1 VKGNGL
7 GSRVQVRADAV
18 GCVSLAGT
26 QLLVEAARVSGLSA
40 ALSQQLAPWRRPT
53 AVHDPGKVV
62 LDLVTMLA
70 VGGDCPADVAL
81 LRTGS
86 GLFGP
91 IASPATI
98 SRLVDTLAAA
108 GDQGLTALRTAR
120 ATARARVQAMAGGP
134 GGDEVVVDIDAT
146 LVDAHSEKE
155 TAAPTYKRGFG
166 FHPLLAYADH
176 GPGGTGEALAG
187 INRRGNANAGTAAD
201 HLAMLD
207 LIQAQLTEGERER
220 LVIRTDTAA
229 CTHAFL
235 DELVSRGIGYTVGFY
250 ARADVA
256 AAIET
261 LPASAWIPAIDAD
274 GVVRDGAWVAELTDL
289 LSLGG
294 WPAGMRVIA
303 RKERPHPG
311 AQLRLTDVDGHRITC
326 FATNHAG
333 GDLTA
338 LELRHRRRA
347 RCEDRIRAAKDTGL
361 RNLPYRDAASN
372 QLWVELVLLAQD
384 LTAWTQTLALDGEH
398 AVAEPKRLRLLL
410 FGIAARLIRTGRRVI
425 LDLDKSWPHAA
436 TVVDAITRLRALP
449 VPG

>member
-1 VKGNGL
+1 M
-7 GSRVQVRADAV
+7 
-18 GCVSLAGT
+18 SLAGT
-26 QLLVEAARVSGLSA
+26 QLLVEAAQASGLLA
-40 ALSQQLAPWRRPT
+40 ALSQRLEPWRKPT

-91 IASPATI
+91 VASSATI
-98 SRLVDTLAAA
+98 SRLVATLAAA
-108 GDQGLTALRTAR
+108 GEPALAALRAAR
-120 ATARARVQAMAGGP
+120 ATARARVQDLTGGP
-134 GGDEVVVDIDAT
+134 GAGSDEAEVVVDVDAT

-155 TAAPTYKRGFG
+155 SAAPTYKRGFG
-166 FHPLLAYADH
+166 FHPLLAYLDH

-201 HLAMLD
+201 HLAILE
-207 LIQAQLTEGERER
+207 LIQAQLTEGERAK

-235 DELVSRGIGYTVGFY
+235 GELVERGIGYSVGFY

-256 AAIET
+256 AAIEA
-261 LPASAWIPAIDAD
+261 LPARAWVPAVDAD
-274 GVVRDGAWVAELTDL
+274 GVVRDGAWVAELTEL
-289 LSLGG
+289 LHLGG

-326 FATNHAG
+326 FATNHPG
-333 GDLTA
+333 GDLPA

-347 RCEDRIRAAKDTGL
+347 RCEDRIRGAKDTGL

-384 LTAWTQTLALDGEH
+384 LTAWTQTLALDGDH

-425 LDLDKSWPHAA
+425 LDLDKNWPHAS
-436 TVVDAITRLRALP
+436 TVVEAIARLRALP
-449 VPG
+449 APG

>member
-1 VKGNGL
+1 M
-7 GSRVQVRADAV
+7 
-18 GCVSLAGT
+18 SLAGA
-26 QLLVEAARVSGLSA
+26 QLLVEAAQASGLAA
-40 ALSQQLAPWRRPT
+40 ALSEQLARWRKPA

-62 LDLVTMLA
+62 LDLAVMLA

-81 LRTGS
+81 LRAGS

-91 IASPATI
+91 VASAPTI

-108 GDQGLTALRTAR
+108 GEEALTALRTAR
-120 ATARARVQAMAGGP
+120 AQARARVQDLSP
-134 GGDEVVVDIDAT
+134 GSRQGEVVVDIDAT
-146 LVDAHSEKE
+146 LVAAHSEKE

-166 FHPLLAYADH
+166 FHPLMAYLDH
-176 GPGGTGEALAG
+176 GSGGTGEGLAG

-201 HLAMLD
+201 HLAILE
-207 LIQAQLTEGERER
+207 LIEAQLTAAERER

-235 DELVSRGIGYTVGFY
+235 AALVEAGIDYTVGFY

-256 AAIET
+256 AAVEA
-261 LPASAWIPAIDAD
+261 LPSSAWVPAIDAEEHL
-274 GVVRDGAWVAELTDL
+274 RDGAWVAELTDHL
-289 LSLGG
+289 HLDP
-294 WPAGMRVIA
+294 WPVGMRVIA

-326 FATNHAG
+326 FATNHPG
-333 GDLTA
+333 TDLPA
-338 LELRHRRRA
+338 LELRQRRRA

-372 QLWVELVLLAQD
+372 QIWIELVLLAQD
-384 LTAWTQTLALDGEH
+384 LTAWMQTLALDGEH

-410 FGIAARLIRTGRRVI
+410 FGIAARMIRTARRTI
-425 LDLDKSWPHAA
+425 LNLDATWPHAT
-436 TVVDAITRLRALP
+436 TVVDAIDRLRALAA
-449 VPG
+449 PG